1 MVIAQITRQLSNYP
15 VTSSALKISM
25 NSADTKSVPEVYLDS
40 RLNYL
45 RKTQNADGGWGYF
58 PGKGSW
64 MEPTTYAI
72 LALHGTPD
80 SEVPIQRAWSRIQS
94 WRLADGGY
102 RAGAEVKEGTWVT
115 AHAVTLA
122 TIIGQ
127 PDASTRES
135 VDWLLKVRGEESS
148 LGKEILS
155 YFHLLKTKLDF
166 SHTGWPWH
174 PGNSSWIEPTAH
186 TLVALKKIAA
196 RCPSSALRRRVV
208 DGELMILTRRS
219 SDGGWNCGNP
229 NVLNFDLPS
238 YPETTGL
245 ALLGLQG
252 RSEKELRA
260 PLDFAAKLRMET
272 KSSLAKAWLGIALRI
287 FDRAVPAPDSPLAS
301 SGDVMLTA
309 LEALNHPQ
317 GNFGLFRAGAVA

>member
-1 MVIAQITRQLSNYP
+1 
-15 VTSSALKISM
+15 
-25 NSADTKSVPEVYLDS
+25 VYLES
-40 RLNYL
+40 RLEYL

-58 PGKGSW
+58 PGKESW

-72 LALHGTPD
+72 LALYGTNA
-80 SEVPIQRAWSRIQS
+80 SEDPIDRAWTRIQG
-94 WRLADGGY
+94 WRLADGSY

-122 TIIGQ
+122 SILGKS
-127 PDASTRES
+127 DASTRES
-135 VDWLLKVRGEESS
+135 VNWLLKVRGEEGS
-148 LGKEILS
+148 LAKEILS
-155 YFHLLKTKLDF
+155 YLHLLKTKLDF

-174 PGNSSWIEPTAH
+174 PGNSAWIEPTAH
-186 TLVALKKIAA
+186 TLVALKKI
-196 RCPSSALRRRVV
+196 STTYMSTDLRRRVI

-252 RSEKELRA
+252 RSEKDVA
-260 PLDFAAKLRMET
+260 GPLAFAAKLLSQT
-272 KSSLAKAWLGIALRI
+272 KSSLAKAWLGIALRN
-287 FDRAVPAPDSPLAS
+287 FARPVPVPENGLAP
-301 SGDVMLTA
+301 SGDIMLSA
-309 LEALNHPQ
+309 LEALNHPG
-317 GNFGLFRAGAVA
+317 GNFRLLHTGGIA